1 MIAEFQK
8 IRQILPKNQKKAL
21 VLLSGL
27 LFIGM
32 VFEILG
38 LGILFPIL
46 TVLLDPEKMR
56 MSLDNISYF
65 DFSGYSY
72 NEILIFCLVSIFA
85 VYLSKTLF
93 LVYLTYKQNI
103 ILENVVA
110 HIQKRL
116 YSKYL
121 FQSYKNHLY
130 KNLSQMMKDVQLE
143 SIYFKNFFRS
153 MLTLIV
159 ELALVSSIILTI
171 LYLEPL
177 GAISIGFIFGSLA
190 LLYFQVTKG
199 KIKNWGNK
207 RQSLDSYIS
216 KILMNSLTGIKEVKL
231 LDKENFFLDRFT
243 KNNSEK
249 VKVASNHQTLTQISR
264 FYLELITIVGM
275 VSLILI
281 LISNGVNTSEIVTLL
296 GVFVAAAF
304 RMIPSINRI
313 IAALQNLK
321 YYSSSV
327 EVINEE
333 LFNIPLNKKD
343 KPIPF
348 EFTKKTTIE
357 NLDFSYEKKKILEGI
372 NLVIQK
378 GETIGIVGESGSG
391 KSTLV
396 DLLNG
401 LLKPTKGTIKVDDIN
416 IEEFITSWQLSI
428 GYVGQE
434 IFLIDDTIRAN
445 IAFGIEEEKIDHN
458 KINQVLK
465 ASQLSKFIRELENG
479 VETRVG
485 DRGIQLSGGQRQR
498 IGIARALY
506 HNPSVLIFDEATA
519 SLDDQTEKQVMR
531 SIYNLKQNKT
541 MIIIAHRIS
550 TLNQCD
556 KIYEIKHGQIKLK
569 EKEWIATK

>member
-1 MIAEFQK
+1 MIADFQK

-21 VLLSGL
+21 ALLSGL

-56 MSLDNISYF
+56 IWLNDITYF
-65 DFSGYSY
+65 DFSVYSY
-72 NEILIFCLVSIFA
+72 NEILIFCLVSIFI

-93 LVYLTYKQNI
+93 LVFLTYKQNI
-103 ILENVVA
+103 ILENVGA
-110 HIQKRL
+110 FIQKRL

-121 FQSYKNHLY
+121 FQSYKRHLY
-130 KNLSQMMKDVQLE
+130 KNLSQMMKEVQLE
-143 SIYFKNFFRS
+143 TIYFNSFFRS
-153 MLTLIV
+153 VLTLIV
-159 ELALVSSIILTI
+159 ELALVFSIVLTI
-171 LYLEPL
+171 LFLEPK
-177 GAISIGFIFGSLA
+177 GGMVIGLIFGSLA
-190 LLYFQVTKG
+190 LIYFQLTKR
-199 KIKNWGNK
+199 KIKQWGSQ
-207 RQSLDSYIS
+207 RQSLDLFIS
-216 KILMNSLTGIKEVKL
+216 KILMNSLSGIKEVKL

-243 KNNSEK
+243 QTNTKK
-249 VKVASNHQTLTQISR
+249 VKVATNHQTLTQISR

-313 IAALQNLK
+313 LAALQNLK

-327 EVINEE
+327 DVISKE
-333 LFNIPLNKKD
+333 LFDSPIIEKNKSSS
-343 KPIPF
+343 F
-348 EFTKKTTIE
+348 EFKNKITVD
-357 NLDFSYEKKKILEGI
+357 NLDFSYKKKKILEGI

-401 LLKPTKGTIKVDDIN
+401 LLKPTKGTIKVDDKN

-445 IAFGIEEEKIDHN
+445 IAFGIEEEKIDHI
-458 KINQVLK
+458 KINHVLK
-465 ASQLSKFIRELENG
+465 ASQLSKFISELENG
-479 VETRVG
+479 VETKVG

-519 SLDDQTEKQVMR
+519 SLDDQTEKQVMK

-556 KIYEIKHGQIKLK
+556 KIYEIQHGQIKLK
-569 EKEWIATK
+569 EKEWITTK

>member
-8 IRQILPKNQKKAL
+8 IRQILPKNQKKSL
-21 VLLSGL
+21 LLLSGL

-32 VFEILG
+32 LFEILG

-46 TVLLDPEKMR
+46 TVLLDPKKMR
-56 MSLDNISYF
+56 IWLNEIAYF
-65 DFSGYSY
+65 DFSIYSY
-72 NEILIFCLVSIFA
+72 NEILIFCLISIFV

-171 LYLEPL
+171 LYLEPA
-177 GAISIGFIFGSLA
+177 GAISIGLIFGSLA

-199 KIKNWGNK
+199 KIKKWGDK

-216 KILMNSLTGIKEVKL
+216 KILMNSLSGIKEVKL

-243 KNNSEK
+243 KNNSDK

-321 YYSSSV
+321 YYTSSV

-357 NLDFSYEKKKILEGI
+357 NLDFSYKKKKILEGI

-378 GETIGIVGESGSG
+378 GETIGIIGESGSG

-401 LLKPTKGTIKVDDIN
+401 LLKPTKGTIKVDDRN

-569 EKEWIATK
+569 GKEWIATK

>member
-1 MIAEFQK
+1 MIADFQK

-56 MSLDNISYF
+56 IWLNDIAYF
-65 DFSGYSY
+65 DFSVYSY
-72 NEILIFCLVSIFA
+72 NEILIFCLISIFV

-93 LVYLTYKQNI
+93 LVFLTYKQNI
-103 ILENVVA
+103 ILENVGA
-110 HIQKRL
+110 FIQKRL

-121 FQSYKNHLY
+121 FQSYKSHLY
-130 KNLSQMMKDVQLE
+130 KNLSQMMKEVQLE
-143 SIYFKNFFRS
+143 TIYFNSFFRS
-153 MLTLIV
+153 VLTLIV
-159 ELALVSSIILTI
+159 ELALVFSIVLTI
-171 LYLEPL
+171 LFLEPK
-177 GAISIGFIFGSLA
+177 GAIAIGLIFGSLA
-190 LLYFQVTKG
+190 LLYFQLTKR
-199 KIKNWGNK
+199 KIKQWGSQ
-207 RQSLDSYIS
+207 RQSLDLFIS
-216 KILMNSLTGIKEVKL
+216 KILMNSLSGIKEVKL

-243 KNNSEK
+243 QTNTKK
-249 VKVASNHQTLTQISR
+249 VKVATNHQTLTQISR

-313 IAALQNLK
+313 LAALQNLK
-321 YYSSSV
+321 YYSSSID
-327 EVINEE
+327 VISKE
-333 LFNIPLNKKD
+333 LFDSPIIEKNK
-343 KPIPF
+343 PSSF
-348 EFTKKTTIE
+348 EFNNKITVD
-357 NLDFSYEKKKILEGI
+357 NLDFSYKKKKILEEI
-372 NLVIQK
+372 NLDIEI

-401 LLKPTKGTIKVDDIN
+401 LLKPTKGTIKVDNRN

-434 IFLIDDTIRAN
+434 IFLIDDTIKAN

-465 ASQLSKFIRELENG
+465 ASQLSKFISELENG

-519 SLDDQTEKQVMR
+519 SLDDQTEKQVMK

-556 KIYEIKHGQIKLK
+556 KIYEIQHGQIKLK

>member
-1 MIAEFQK
+1 MIADFQK
-8 IRQILPKNQKKAL
+8 IRQILTKNQKKAL

-46 TVLLDPEKMR
+46 TFLLDPEKMR
-56 MSLDNISYF
+56 VMLDNITYF
-65 DFSGYSY
+65 DFSVYSY
-72 NEILIFCLVSIFA
+72 NEILIFCLASIFI

-103 ILENVVA
+103 ILENIVA
-110 HIQKRL
+110 FIQKRL

-171 LYLEPL
+171 LYLEPA
-177 GAISIGFIFGSLA
+177 GAISIGLIFGSLA

-199 KIKNWGNK
+199 KIKKWGDK
-207 RQSLDSYIS
+207 RLTLDSYIS
-216 KILMNSLTGIKEVKL
+216 KILMNSLSGIKEVKL
-231 LDKENFFLDRFT
+231 LDKENFFLNRFT
-243 KNNSEK
+243 KNNSDK

-281 LISNGVNTSEIVTLL
+281 LISKGVNTSEIVTLL

-321 YYSSSV
+321 YYSGSV
-327 EVINEE
+327 EIINKE
-333 LFNIPLNKKD
+333 LFNTPLNKKD

-357 NLDFSYEKKKILEGI
+357 NLDFSYRKKKILKGI

-378 GETIGIVGESGSG
+378 GETIGIIGESGSG

-401 LLKPTKGTIKVDDIN
+401 LLKPTKGKIKVDDRN

-445 IAFGIEEEKIDHN
+445 IAFGVEEEKIDHI

-465 ASQLSKFIRELENG
+465 ASQLSKFISELDNG
-479 VETRVG
+479 VETMVG

-519 SLDDQTEKQVMR
+519 SLDDQTEKQVMK

-556 KIYEIKHGQIKLK
+556 KIYEIQQGQIKLK
-569 EKEWIATK
+569 EKEWIFTK

>member
-8 IRQILPKNQKKAL
+8 IRQILPKNQKNAL
-21 VLLSGL
+21 LLLSGL

-32 VFEILG
+32 LFEILG

-46 TVLLDPEKMR
+46 TVLLDPKKMR
-56 MSLDNISYF
+56 IWLNEIAYF
-65 DFSGYSY
+65 DFSIYSY
-72 NEILIFCLVSIFA
+72 NEILIFCLVSIFV

-171 LYLEPL
+171 LYLEPA
-177 GAISIGFIFGSLA
+177 GAISIGLIFGSLA

-199 KIKNWGNK
+199 KIKKWGDK

-216 KILMNSLTGIKEVKL
+216 KILMNSLSGIKEVKL

-243 KNNSEK
+243 KNNSDK

-321 YYSSSV
+321 YYTSSV

-357 NLDFSYEKKKILEGI
+357 NLDFSYKKKKILEGI

-378 GETIGIVGESGSG
+378 GETIGIIGESGSG

-401 LLKPTKGTIKVDDIN
+401 LLKPTKGTIKVDDRN

>member
-8 IRQILPKNQKKAL
+8 IRQILPKNQKKSL
-21 VLLSGL
+21 LLLSGL

-32 VFEILG
+32 LFEILG

-46 TVLLDPEKMR
+46 TVLLDPEKMGIW
-56 MSLDNISYF
+56 LNEIAYF
-65 DFSGYSY
+65 DFSIYSY
-72 NEILIFCLVSIFA
+72 NEILIFCLVSIFV

-171 LYLEPL
+171 LYLEPV
-177 GAISIGFIFGSLA
+177 GAISIGLIFGSLA

-199 KIKNWGNK
+199 KIKKWGDK

-216 KILMNSLTGIKEVKL
+216 KILMNSLSGIKEVKL

-243 KNNSEK
+243 KNNSDK

-321 YYSSSV
+321 YYTSSV

-357 NLDFSYEKKKILEGI
+357 NLDFSYKKKKILEGI

-378 GETIGIVGESGSG
+378 GETIGIIGESGSG

-401 LLKPTKGTIKVDDIN
+401 LLKPTKGTIKVDDRN

-465 ASQLSKFIRELENG
+465 ASQLSKFISELENG
-479 VETRVG
+479 VETMVG

-569 EKEWIATK
+569 GKEWIATK

>member
-8 IRQILPKNQKKAL
+8 IRQILPKNQKKSL
-21 VLLSGL
+21 LLLSGL

-32 VFEILG
+32 LFEILG

-46 TVLLDPEKMR
+46 TVLLDPEKMGIW
-56 MSLDNISYF
+56 LNEIAYF
-65 DFSGYSY
+65 DFSIYSY
-72 NEILIFCLVSIFA
+72 NEILIFCLVSIFV

-171 LYLEPL
+171 LYLEPV
-177 GAISIGFIFGSLA
+177 GAISIGLIFGSLA

-199 KIKNWGNK
+199 KIKKWGDK
-207 RQSLDSYIS
+207 RLTLDSYIS
-216 KILMNSLTGIKEVKL
+216 KILMNSLSGIKEVKL

-243 KNNSEK
+243 KNNSDK

-321 YYSSSV
+321 YYTSSV

-357 NLDFSYEKKKILEGI
+357 NLDFSYKKKKILEGI

-378 GETIGIVGESGSG
+378 GETIGIIGESGSG

-401 LLKPTKGTIKVDDIN
+401 LLKPTKGTIKVDDRN

-519 SLDDQTEKQVMR
+519 SLDDQTEKQVMK

-556 KIYEIKHGQIKLK
+556 KIYEIQHGQIKLK
-569 EKEWIATK
+569 GKEWIATK

>member
-8 IRQILPKNQKKAL
+8 IRQILPKNQKKSL
-21 VLLSGL
+21 LLLSGL

-32 VFEILG
+32 LFEILG

-46 TVLLDPEKMR
+46 TVLLDPEKMGIW
-56 MSLDNISYF
+56 LNEIAYF
-65 DFSGYSY
+65 DFSIYSY
-72 NEILIFCLVSIFA
+72 NEILIFCLVSIFV

-171 LYLEPL
+171 LYLEPV
-177 GAISIGFIFGSLA
+177 GAISIGLIFGSLA

-199 KIKNWGNK
+199 KIKKWGDK

-216 KILMNSLTGIKEVKL
+216 KILMNSLSGIKEVKL

-243 KNNSEK
+243 KNNSDK

-357 NLDFSYEKKKILEGI
+357 NLDFSYKKKKILEGI

-378 GETIGIVGESGSG
+378 GETIGIIGESGSG

-401 LLKPTKGTIKVDDIN
+401 LLKPTKGTIKVDDRN

-445 IAFGIEEEKIDHN
+445 IAFGIEEEKIDHL

-465 ASQLSKFIRELENG
+465 ASQLSKFISELENG
-479 VETRVG
+479 VETMVG

-519 SLDDQTEKQVMR
+519 SLDDQTEKQVMK

-556 KIYEIKHGQIKLK
+556 KIYEIQHGQIKLK
-569 EKEWIATK
+569 GKEWIATK

>member
-1 MIAEFQK
+1 MIADFQK

-56 MSLDNISYF
+56 ITLDKITYF
-65 DFSGYSY
+65 DFSVYSY
-72 NEILIFCLVSIFA
+72 NEILIFCLISILA

-93 LVYLTYKQNI
+93 LVFLTYKQNI
-103 ILENVVA
+103 ILENVGA
-110 HIQKRL
+110 FIQKRL

-121 FQSYKNHLY
+121 FQSYKSHLY
-130 KNLSQMMKDVQLE
+130 KNLSQMMKEVQLE
-143 SIYFKNFFRS
+143 TIYFNSFFS
-153 MLTLIV
+153 SVLTLIV
-159 ELALVSSIILTI
+159 ELALVFSIVLTI
-171 LYLEPL
+171 LFLEPK
-177 GAISIGFIFGSLA
+177 GAIAIGLIFGSLT
-190 LLYFQVTKG
+190 LLYFQLTKR
-199 KIKNWGNK
+199 KIKQWGSQ
-207 RQSLDSYIS
+207 RQSLDLFIS
-216 KILMNSLTGIKEVKL
+216 KILMNSLSGIKEVKL

-243 KNNSEK
+243 QTNTKK
-249 VKVASNHQTLTQISR
+249 VKVATNHQTLTQISR

-313 IAALQNLK
+313 LAALQNLK
-321 YYSSSV
+321 YYSSSID
-327 EVINEE
+327 VISKE
-333 LFNIPLNKKD
+333 LFDSPIIEKNKPSSFQFKSMITVD
-343 KPIPF
+343 
-348 EFTKKTTIE
+348 
-357 NLDFSYEKKKILEGI
+357 NLEFSYKKKKILEGI
-372 NLVIQK
+372 NLDIQI

-401 LLKPTKGTIKVDDIN
+401 LLKPTKGTIKIDDRN

-458 KINQVLK
+458 KINQVIK
-465 ASQLSKFIRELENG
+465 ASQLSKFISELDNG
-479 VETRVG
+479 VETMVG

-506 HNPSVLIFDEATA
+506 HNPSVVIFDEATA
-519 SLDDQTEKQVMR
+519 SLDDQTEKQVMK

-556 KIYEIKHGQIKLK
+556 KIYEIQHGQIKLK

>member
-8 IRQILPKNQKKAL
+8 IRQILPKNQKKSL
-21 VLLSGL
+21 LLLSGL

-32 VFEILG
+32 LFEILG

-46 TVLLDPEKMR
+46 TVLLDPEKMGIW
-56 MSLDNISYF
+56 LNEIAYF
-65 DFSGYSY
+65 DFSIYSY
-72 NEILIFCLVSIFA
+72 NEILIFCLVSIFV

-171 LYLEPL
+171 LYLEPV
-177 GAISIGFIFGSLA
+177 GAISIGLIFGSLA

-199 KIKNWGNK
+199 KIKKWGDK

-216 KILMNSLTGIKEVKL
+216 KILMNSLSGIKEVKL

-243 KNNSEK
+243 KNNSDK

-321 YYSSSV
+321 YYTSSV

-357 NLDFSYEKKKILEGI
+357 NLDFSYKKKKILEGI

-378 GETIGIVGESGSG
+378 GETIGIIGESGSG

-401 LLKPTKGTIKVDDIN
+401 LLKPTKGTIKVDDRN

-519 SLDDQTEKQVMR
+519 SLDDQTEKQVMK

-569 EKEWIATK
+569 GKEWIATK

>member
-1 MIAEFQK
+1 MIADFQK

-46 TVLLDPEKMR
+46 TVLLDPEKMKIW
-56 MSLDNISYF
+56 LNEIVYF
-65 DFSGYSY
+65 DFSVYSY
-72 NEILIFCLVSIFA
+72 NEILIFCLVSIFV

-103 ILENVVA
+103 ILENVGA
-110 HIQKRL
+110 FIQKRL

-121 FQSYKNHLY
+121 FQSYKSHLY
-130 KNLSQMMKDVQLE
+130 KNLSQMMKEVQLE
-143 SIYFKNFFRS
+143 TIYFNSFFRS
-153 MLTLIV
+153 VLTLIV
-159 ELALVSSIILTI
+159 ELALVFSIVLTI
-171 LYLEPL
+171 LFLEPK
-177 GAISIGFIFGSLA
+177 GAIAIGLIFGSLA
-190 LLYFQVTKG
+190 LLYFQLTKR
-199 KIKNWGNK
+199 KIKQWGSQ
-207 RQSLDSYIS
+207 RQSLDLFIS
-216 KILMNSLTGIKEVKL
+216 KILMNSLSGIKEVKL

-243 KNNSEK
+243 QTNTKK
-249 VKVASNHQTLTQISR
+249 VKVATNHQTLTQISR

-313 IAALQNLK
+313 LAALQNLK
-321 YYSSSV
+321 YYSSSID
-327 EVINEE
+327 VISKE
-333 LFNIPLNKKD
+333 LFDSPIIEKNK
-343 KPIPF
+343 PSSF
-348 EFTKKTTIE
+348 EFKSMITVD
-357 NLDFSYEKKKILEGI
+357 NLDFSYKKKKILEGI
-372 NLVIQK
+372 NLDIQI

-401 LLKPTKGTIKVDDIN
+401 LLKPTKGTIKIDDRN

-458 KINQVLK
+458 KINQVIK
-465 ASQLSKFIRELENG
+465 ASQLSKFISELDNG
-479 VETRVG
+479 VETMVG

-519 SLDDQTEKQVMR
+519 SLDDQTEKQVMK

-556 KIYEIKHGQIKLK
+556 KIYEIQHGQIKLK

>member
-1 MIAEFQK
+1 MIADFQK

-46 TVLLDPEKMR
+46 TVLLDPEKMKIW
-56 MSLDNISYF
+56 LNEIVYF
-65 DFSGYSY
+65 DFSVYSY
-72 NEILIFCLVSIFA
+72 NEILIFCLISIFA

-93 LVYLTYKQNI
+93 LVFLTYKQNI
-103 ILENVVA
+103 ILENVGA
-110 HIQKRL
+110 FIQKRL

-121 FQSYKNHLY
+121 FQSYKSHLY
-130 KNLSQMMKDVQLE
+130 KNLSQMMKEVQLE
-143 SIYFKNFFRS
+143 TIYFNSFFRS
-153 MLTLIV
+153 VLTLIV
-159 ELALVSSIILTI
+159 ELALVFSIVLTI
-171 LYLEPL
+171 LFLEPK
-177 GAISIGFIFGSLA
+177 GAIAIGLIFGSLA
-190 LLYFQVTKG
+190 LLYFQLTKR
-199 KIKNWGNK
+199 KIKQWGSQ
-207 RQSLDSYIS
+207 RQSLDLFIS
-216 KILMNSLTGIKEVKL
+216 KILMNSLSGIKEVKL

-243 KNNSEK
+243 QTNTKK
-249 VKVASNHQTLTQISR
+249 VKVATNHQTLTQISR

-313 IAALQNLK
+313 LAALQNLK
-321 YYSSSV
+321 YYSSSID
-327 EVINEE
+327 VISKE
-333 LFNIPLNKKD
+333 LFDSPIIEKNK
-343 KPIPF
+343 PSSF
-348 EFTKKTTIE
+348 EFKSMITVD
-357 NLDFSYEKKKILEGI
+357 NLDFSYKKKKILEGI
-372 NLVIQK
+372 NLDIQI

-401 LLKPTKGTIKVDDIN
+401 LLKPTKGTIKVDDRN

-434 IFLIDDTIRAN
+434 IFLIDDTIKAN
-445 IAFGIEEEKIDHN
+445 IAFGIEEEKIDHY

-465 ASQLSKFIRELENG
+465 ASQLSKFISELENG

-519 SLDDQTEKQVMR
+519 SLDDQTEKQVMK

-556 KIYEIKHGQIKLK
+556 KIYEIQHGQIKLK

>member
-1 MIAEFQK
+1 MIADFQK

-56 MSLDNISYF
+56 IWLNDIAYF
-65 DFSGYSY
+65 DFSVYSY
-72 NEILIFCLVSIFA
+72 NEILIFCLVSVFI

-93 LVYLTYKQNI
+93 LVFLTYKQNI
-103 ILENVVA
+103 ILENVGA
-110 HIQKRL
+110 FIQKRL

-121 FQSYKNHLY
+121 FQSYKSHLY
-130 KNLSQMMKDVQLE
+130 KNLSQMMKEVQLE
-143 SIYFKNFFRS
+143 TIYFNSFFRS
-153 MLTLIV
+153 VLTLIV
-159 ELALVSSIILTI
+159 ELALVFSIVLTI
-171 LYLEPL
+171 LFLEPK
-177 GAISIGFIFGSLA
+177 GAIAIGLIFGSLA
-190 LLYFQVTKG
+190 LLYFQLTKR
-199 KIKNWGNK
+199 KIKQWGSQ
-207 RQSLDSYIS
+207 RQSLDLFIS
-216 KILMNSLTGIKEVKL
+216 KILMNSLSGIKEVKL

-243 KNNSEK
+243 QTNTKK
-249 VKVASNHQTLTQISR
+249 VKVATNHQTLTQISR

-281 LISNGVNTSEIVTLL
+281 LISTGVNTSEIVTLL

-313 IAALQNLK
+313 LAALQNLK
-321 YYSSSV
+321 YYSSSID
-327 EVINEE
+327 VISKE
-333 LFNIPLNKKD
+333 LFDSPIIEKNK
-343 KPIPF
+343 PSSF
-348 EFTKKTTIE
+348 EFKNKITVD
-357 NLDFSYEKKKILEGI
+357 NLDFSYKKKKILEGI

-401 LLKPTKGTIKVDDIN
+401 LLKPTKGTIKVDDRN

-434 IFLIDDTIRAN
+434 IFLIDDTIMSN
-445 IAFGIEEEKIDHN
+445 IAFGVEENNIDHN
-458 KINQVLK
+458 KINQALK
-465 ASQLSKFIRELENG
+465 ASQLSKFISGLENG
-479 VETRVG
+479 VETMVG

-519 SLDDQTEKQVMR
+519 SLDDQTEKQVMK

-556 KIYEIKHGQIKLK
+556 KIYEIQQGQIKLK
-569 EKEWIATK
+569 EKGWIATK

>member
-1 MIAEFQK
+1 MIADFQK

-46 TVLLDPEKMR
+46 TVLLDPEKMKIW
-56 MSLDNISYF
+56 LNEIVYF
-65 DFSGYSY
+65 DFSVYSY
-72 NEILIFCLVSIFA
+72 NEILIFCLISIFA

-93 LVYLTYKQNI
+93 LVFLTYKQNI
-103 ILENVVA
+103 ILENVGA
-110 HIQKRL
+110 FIQKRL

-121 FQSYKNHLY
+121 FQSYKSHLY
-130 KNLSQMMKDVQLE
+130 KNLSQMMKEVQLE
-143 SIYFKNFFRS
+143 TIYFNSFFRS
-153 MLTLIV
+153 VLTLIV
-159 ELALVSSIILTI
+159 ELALVFSIVLTI
-171 LYLEPL
+171 LFLEPK
-177 GAISIGFIFGSLA
+177 GAIAIGLIFGSLA
-190 LLYFQVTKG
+190 LLYFQLTKR
-199 KIKNWGNK
+199 KIKQWGSQ
-207 RQSLDSYIS
+207 RQSLDLFIS
-216 KILMNSLTGIKEVKL
+216 KILMNSLSGIKEVKL

-243 KNNSEK
+243 QTNTKK
-249 VKVASNHQTLTQISR
+249 VKVATNHQTLTQISR

-281 LISNGVNTSEIVTLL
+281 LISNGVNTSQIITLL

-313 IAALQNLK
+313 LAALQNLK
-321 YYSSSV
+321 YYSSSID
-327 EVINEE
+327 VISKE
-333 LFNIPLNKKD
+333 LFDSPIIEKNK
-343 KPIPF
+343 PSSF
-348 EFTKKTTIE
+348 EFKSMITVD
-357 NLDFSYEKKKILEGI
+357 NLDFSYKKKKILEGI
-372 NLVIQK
+372 NLDIQI

-401 LLKPTKGTIKVDDIN
+401 LLKPTKGTIKIDDRN

-434 IFLIDDTIRAN
+434 IFLIDDTIKAN
-445 IAFGIEEEKIDHN
+445 IAFGIEEEKIDHY

-465 ASQLSKFIRELENG
+465 ASQLSKFISELENG

-519 SLDDQTEKQVMR
+519 SLDDQTEKQVMK

-556 KIYEIKHGQIKLK
+556 KIYEIQHGQIKLK

>member
-1 MIAEFQK
+1 MITEFQK
-8 IRQILPKNQKKAL
+8 IRQILTKNQKKAL

-46 TVLLDPEKMR
+46 TVLLDPEKMKIW
-56 MSLDNISYF
+56 LNEIVYF
-65 DFSGYSY
+65 DFSVYSY
-72 NEILIFCLVSIFA
+72 NEILIFCLISIFA

-93 LVYLTYKQNI
+93 LVFLTYKQNI
-103 ILENVVA
+103 ILENVGA
-110 HIQKRL
+110 FIQKRL

-121 FQSYKNHLY
+121 FQSYKSHLY
-130 KNLSQMMKDVQLE
+130 KNLSQMMKEVQLE
-143 SIYFKNFFRS
+143 TIYFNSFFRS
-153 MLTLIV
+153 VLTLIV
-159 ELALVSSIILTI
+159 ELALVFSIVLTI
-171 LYLEPL
+171 LFLEPK
-177 GAISIGFIFGSLA
+177 GAIAIGLIFGSLA
-190 LLYFQVTKG
+190 LLYFQLTKR
-199 KIKNWGNK
+199 KIKQWGSQ
-207 RQSLDSYIS
+207 RQSLDLFIS
-216 KILMNSLTGIKEVKL
+216 KILMNSLSVIKEVKL

-243 KNNSEK
+243 QNITKK
-249 VKVASNHQTLTQISR
+249 VKVATNHQTLTQISR

-281 LISNGVNTSEIVTLL
+281 LISNRVNTSEIVTLL
-296 GVFVAAAF
+296 GVFVVAAF

-313 IAALQNLK
+313 LAALQNLK
-321 YYSSSV
+321 YYSSSID
-327 EVINEE
+327 VISKE
-333 LFNIPLNKKD
+333 LFDSPIIEKNK
-343 KPIPF
+343 PSSF
-348 EFTKKTTIE
+348 EFKSMITVD
-357 NLDFSYEKKKILEGI
+357 NLDFSYKKKKILEGI
-372 NLVIQK
+372 NLDIQI

-401 LLKPTKGTIKVDDIN
+401 LLKPTKGTIKVDDRN

-434 IFLIDDTIRAN
+434 IFLIDDTIKAN
-445 IAFGIEEEKIDHN
+445 IAFGIEEEKIDHY

-465 ASQLSKFIRELENG
+465 ASQLSKFISELENG

-519 SLDDQTEKQVMR
+519 SLDDQTEKQVMK

-556 KIYEIKHGQIKLK
+556 KIYEIQHGQIKLK
-569 EKEWIATK
+569 EKEWITTK

>member
-1 MIAEFQK
+1 MIADFQK

-56 MSLDNISYF
+56 IWLNDIAYF
-65 DFSGYSY
+65 DFSVYSY
-72 NEILIFCLVSIFA
+72 NEILIFCLISIFV

-93 LVYLTYKQNI
+93 LVFLTYKQNI
-103 ILENVVA
+103 ILENVGA
-110 HIQKRL
+110 FIQKRL

-121 FQSYKNHLY
+121 FQSYKSHLY
-130 KNLSQMMKDVQLE
+130 KNLSQMMKEVQLE
-143 SIYFKNFFRS
+143 TIYFNSFFRS
-153 MLTLIV
+153 VLTLIV
-159 ELALVSSIILTI
+159 ELALVFSIVLTI
-171 LYLEPL
+171 LFLEPK
-177 GAISIGFIFGSLA
+177 GAIAIGLIFGSLA
-190 LLYFQVTKG
+190 LLYFQLTKR
-199 KIKNWGNK
+199 KIKQWGSQ
-207 RQSLDSYIS
+207 RQSLDLFIS
-216 KILMNSLTGIKEVKL
+216 KILMNSLSGIKEVKL

-243 KNNSEK
+243 QTNTKK
-249 VKVASNHQTLTQISR
+249 VKVATNHQTLTQISR

-313 IAALQNLK
+313 LAALQNLK
-321 YYSSSV
+321 YYSSSID
-327 EVINEE
+327 VISKE
-333 LFNIPLNKKD
+333 LFDSPIIEKNK
-343 KPIPF
+343 PSSF
-348 EFTKKTTIE
+348 EFKNKITVD
-357 NLDFSYEKKKILEGI
+357 NLDFSYKKKKILEGI
-372 NLVIQK
+372 NLDIEI

-401 LLKPTKGTIKVDDIN
+401 LLKPTKGTIKVDDRN

-434 IFLIDDTIRAN
+434 IFLIDDTIKAN

-465 ASQLSKFIRELENG
+465 ASQLSKFISELENG

-519 SLDDQTEKQVMR
+519 SLDDQTEKQVMK

-556 KIYEIKHGQIKLK
+556 KIYEIQHGQIKLK
-569 EKEWIATK
+569 GKEWIATK

>member
-21 VLLSGL
+21 LLLSGL

-32 VFEILG
+32 LFEILG

-46 TVLLDPEKMR
+46 TVLLDPEKMGIW
-56 MSLDNISYF
+56 LNEIAYF
-65 DFSGYSY
+65 DFSIYSY
-72 NEILIFCLVSIFA
+72 NEILIFCLVSIFV

-171 LYLEPL
+171 LYLEPV
-177 GAISIGFIFGSLA
+177 GAISIGLIFGSLA

-199 KIKNWGNK
+199 KIKKWGDK

-216 KILMNSLTGIKEVKL
+216 KILMNSLSGIKEVKL

-243 KNNSEK
+243 KNNSDK

-357 NLDFSYEKKKILEGI
+357 NLDFSYKKKKILEGI

-378 GETIGIVGESGSG
+378 GETIGIIGESGSG

-401 LLKPTKGTIKVDDIN
+401 LLKPTKGTIKVDDRN

-569 EKEWIATK
+569 GKEWIATK

>member
-21 VLLSGL
+21 LLLSGL

-32 VFEILG
+32 LFEILG

-46 TVLLDPEKMR
+46 TVLLDPKKMR
-56 MSLDNISYF
+56 IWLNEIAYF
-65 DFSGYSY
+65 DFSIYSY
-72 NEILIFCLVSIFA
+72 NEILIFCLISIFV

-171 LYLEPL
+171 LYLEPV
-177 GAISIGFIFGSLA
+177 GAISIGLIFGSLA

-199 KIKNWGNK
+199 KIKKWGDK

-216 KILMNSLTGIKEVKL
+216 KILMNSLSGIKEVKL

-243 KNNSEK
+243 KNNSDK

-321 YYSSSV
+321 YYTSSV

-357 NLDFSYEKKKILEGI
+357 NLDFSYKKKKILEGI

-401 LLKPTKGTIKVDDIN
+401 LLKPTKGTIKVDDRN

-445 IAFGIEEEKIDHN
+445 IAFGIEEEKIDHL

-465 ASQLSKFIRELENG
+465 ASQLSKFISELENG

-519 SLDDQTEKQVMR
+519 SLDDQTEKQVMK

-556 KIYEIKHGQIKLK
+556 KIYEIQHGQIKLK

>member
-21 VLLSGL
+21 LLLSGL

-32 VFEILG
+32 LFEILG

-46 TVLLDPEKMR
+46 TVLLDPEKMGIW
-56 MSLDNISYF
+56 LNEIAYF
-65 DFSGYSY
+65 DFSIYSY
-72 NEILIFCLVSIFA
+72 NEILIFCLVSIFV

-171 LYLEPL
+171 LYLEPA
-177 GAISIGFIFGSLA
+177 GAISIGLIFGSLA

-199 KIKNWGNK
+199 KIKKWGDK

-216 KILMNSLTGIKEVKL
+216 KILMNSLSGIKEVKL

-243 KNNSEK
+243 KNNSDK

-321 YYSSSV
+321 YYTSSV

-357 NLDFSYEKKKILEGI
+357 NLDFSYKKKKILEGI

-378 GETIGIVGESGSG
+378 GETIGIIGESGSG

-401 LLKPTKGTIKVDDIN
+401 LLKPTKGTIKVDDRN

-556 KIYEIKHGQIKLK
+556 KIYEIQHGQIKLK
-569 EKEWIATK
+569 GKEWIATK

>member
-1 MIAEFQK
+1 MIADFQK

-56 MSLDNISYF
+56 IWLNDIAYF
-65 DFSGYSY
+65 DFSVYSY
-72 NEILIFCLVSIFA
+72 NEILIFCLISIFV

-93 LVYLTYKQNI
+93 LVFLTYKQNI
-103 ILENVVA
+103 ILENVGA
-110 HIQKRL
+110 YLQKRL

-121 FQSYKNHLY
+121 FQSYKSHLY
-130 KNLSQMMKDVQLE
+130 KNLSQMMKEVQLE
-143 SIYFKNFFRS
+143 TIYFNSFFRS
-153 MLTLIV
+153 VLTLIV
-159 ELALVSSIILTI
+159 ELALVFSIVLTI
-171 LYLEPL
+171 LFLEPK
-177 GAISIGFIFGSLA
+177 GAIAIGLIFGSLA
-190 LLYFQVTKG
+190 LLYFQLTKR
-199 KIKNWGNK
+199 KIKQWGSQ
-207 RQSLDSYIS
+207 RQSLDLFIS
-216 KILMNSLTGIKEVKL
+216 KILMNSLSGIKEVKL

-243 KNNSEK
+243 QTNTKK
-249 VKVASNHQTLTQISR
+249 VKVATNHQTLTQISR

-281 LISNGVNTSEIVTLL
+281 LISTGVNTSEIVTLL

-313 IAALQNLK
+313 LAALQNLK
-321 YYSSSV
+321 YYSSSID
-327 EVINEE
+327 VISKE
-333 LFNIPLNKKD
+333 LFDSPIIEKNK
-343 KPIPF
+343 PSSF
-348 EFTKKTTIE
+348 EFKNKITVD
-357 NLDFSYEKKKILEGI
+357 NLDFSYKKKKILEGI

-401 LLKPTKGTIKVDDIN
+401 LLKPTKGTIKVDDRN

-445 IAFGIEEEKIDHN
+445 IAFGIEEEKIDHL

-465 ASQLSKFIRELENG
+465 ASQLSKFISELENG
-479 VETRVG
+479 VDTRVG

-519 SLDDQTEKQVMR
+519 SLDNQTEKQVMR

>member
-1 MIAEFQK
+1 MIADFQK

-56 MSLDNISYF
+56 IWLNDIAYF
-65 DFSGYSY
+65 DFSIYSY
-72 NEILIFCLVSIFA
+72 NEILIFCLVSIFV

-93 LVYLTYKQNI
+93 LVFLTYKQNI
-103 ILENVVA
+103 ILENVGA
-110 HIQKRL
+110 FIQKRL

-121 FQSYKNHLY
+121 FQSYKSHLY
-130 KNLSQMMKDVQLE
+130 KNLSQMMKEVQLE
-143 SIYFKNFFRS
+143 TIYFNSFCRS
-153 MLTLIV
+153 VLTLIV
-159 ELALVSSIILTI
+159 ELALVFSIVLTI
-171 LYLEPL
+171 LFLEPK
-177 GAISIGFIFGSLA
+177 GAIAIGLIFGSLA
-190 LLYFQVTKG
+190 LLYFQLTKR
-199 KIKNWGNK
+199 KIKQWGSQ
-207 RQSLDSYIS
+207 RQSLDLFIS
-216 KILMNSLTGIKEVKL
+216 KILMNSLSGIKEVKL

-243 KNNSEK
+243 QTNTKK
-249 VKVASNHQTLTQISR
+249 VKVATNHQTLTQISR

-313 IAALQNLK
+313 LAALQNLK
-321 YYSSSV
+321 YYSSSID
-327 EVINEE
+327 VISKE
-333 LFNIPLNKKD
+333 LFDSPIIEKNK
-343 KPIPF
+343 PSSF
-348 EFTKKTTIE
+348 EFNNKITVD
-357 NLDFSYEKKKILEGI
+357 NLDFSYKKKKILEGI
-372 NLVIQK
+372 NLDIEI

-401 LLKPTKGTIKVDDIN
+401 LLKPTKGTIKVDDRN

-556 KIYEIKHGQIKLK
+556 KIYEIQHGQIKLK
-569 EKEWIATK
+569 GKEWIATK

>member
-21 VLLSGL
+21 LLLSGL

-32 VFEILG
+32 LFEILG

-46 TVLLDPEKMR
+46 TVLLDPEKMGIW
-56 MSLDNISYF
+56 LNEIAYF
-65 DFSGYSY
+65 DFSIYSY
-72 NEILIFCLVSIFA
+72 NEILIFCLVSIFV

-171 LYLEPL
+171 LYLEPV
-177 GAISIGFIFGSLA
+177 GAISIGLIFGSLA

-199 KIKNWGNK
+199 KIKKWGDK

-216 KILMNSLTGIKEVKL
+216 KILMNSLSGIKEVKL

-243 KNNSEK
+243 KNNSDK

-321 YYSSSV
+321 YYTSSV

-357 NLDFSYEKKKILEGI
+357 NLDFSYKKKKILEGI

-378 GETIGIVGESGSG
+378 GETIGIIGESGSG

-401 LLKPTKGTIKVDDIN
+401 LLKPTKGTIKVDDRN

-519 SLDDQTEKQVMR
+519 SLDDQTEKQVMK

-556 KIYEIKHGQIKLK
+556 KIYEIQHGQIKLK
-569 EKEWIATK
+569 GKEWIATK

>member
-21 VLLSGL
+21 LLLSGL

-32 VFEILG
+32 LFEILG

-46 TVLLDPEKMR
+46 TVLLDPEKMGIW
-56 MSLDNISYF
+56 LNEIAYF
-65 DFSGYSY
+65 DFSIYSY
-72 NEILIFCLVSIFA
+72 NEILIFCLVSIFV

-171 LYLEPL
+171 LYLEPV
-177 GAISIGFIFGSLA
+177 GAISIGLIFGSLA

-199 KIKNWGNK
+199 KIKKWGDK

-216 KILMNSLTGIKEVKL
+216 KILMNSLSGIKEVKL

-243 KNNSEK
+243 KNNSDK

-321 YYSSSV
+321 YYTSSV

-357 NLDFSYEKKKILEGI
+357 NLDFSYKKKKILEGI

-378 GETIGIVGESGSG
+378 GETIGIIGESGSG

-401 LLKPTKGTIKVDDIN
+401 LLKPTKGTIKVDDRN

-556 KIYEIKHGQIKLK
+556 KIYEIQHGQIKLK
-569 EKEWIATK
+569 GKEWIATK

>member
-8 IRQILPKNQKKAL
+8 IRQILPKNQKKSL
-21 VLLSGL
+21 LLLSGL

-32 VFEILG
+32 LFEILG

-46 TVLLDPEKMR
+46 TVLLDPEKMGIW
-56 MSLDNISYF
+56 LNEIAYF
-65 DFSGYSY
+65 DFSIYSY
-72 NEILIFCLVSIFA
+72 NEILIFCLVSIFV

-171 LYLEPL
+171 LYLEPA
-177 GAISIGFIFGSLA
+177 GAISIGLIFGSLA

-199 KIKNWGNK
+199 KIKKWGDK

-216 KILMNSLTGIKEVKL
+216 KILMNSLSGIKEVKL

-243 KNNSEK
+243 KNNSDK

-321 YYSSSV
+321 YYTSSV

-357 NLDFSYEKKKILEGI
+357 NLDFSYKKKKILEGI

-378 GETIGIVGESGSG
+378 GETIGIIGESGSG

-401 LLKPTKGTIKVDDIN
+401 LLKPTKGTIKVDDRN

-569 EKEWIATK
+569 GKEWIATK

>member
-1 MIAEFQK
+1 MIADFK
-8 IRQILPKNQKKAL
+8 IIRQILPKNQKKAL
-21 VLLSGL
+21 MLLSGL

-32 VFEILG
+32 LFEILG
-38 LGILFPIL
+38 LGILYPIL

-56 MSLDNISYF
+56 MTLKNITYF
-65 DFSGYSY
+65 DFSLYSY
-72 NEILIFCLVSIFA
+72 NEILIFSLVSIFV

-93 LVYLTYKQNI
+93 LVLLVYKQNI
-103 ILENVVA
+103 ILENVSA
-110 HIQKRL
+110 YIQKRL

-121 FQSYKNHLY
+121 FQSYKSHLY
-130 KNLSQMMKDVQLE
+130 KNLSQMMKEVQLE
-143 SIYFKNFFRS
+143 TIYFNSFCRS
-153 MLTLIV
+153 VLTLIV
-159 ELALVSSIILTI
+159 ELALVFSIVLTI
-171 LYLEPL
+171 LFLEPK
-177 GAISIGFIFGSLA
+177 GAMAIGLIFGSLA
-190 LLYFQVTKG
+190 LLYFQLTKR
-199 KIKNWGNK
+199 KIKQWGSQ
-207 RQSLDSYIS
+207 RQSLDLYLS
-216 KILMNSLTGIKEVKL
+216 KILMNSLSGIKEVKL

-243 KNNSEK
+243 QTNTKK
-249 VKVASNHQTLTQISR
+249 VKVATNHQTLTQISR
-264 FYLELITIVGM
+264 FYLELITIIGM

-281 LISNGVNTSEIVTLL
+281 LISNGVNTSEIITLL

-313 IAALQNLK
+313 LAALQNLK
-321 YYSSSV
+321 YYSSSID
-327 EVINEE
+327 VISKE
-333 LFNIPLNKKD
+333 LFDSPIIEKNKSSSIKF
-343 KPIPF
+343 KNKI
-348 EFTKKTTIE
+348 TID
-357 NLDFSYEKKKILEGI
+357 NLDFSYKKKKILEGI
-372 NLVIQK
+372 HLVIQK

-391 KSTLV
+391 KSTFV

-401 LLKPTKGTIKVDDIN
+401 LLKPTKGTIKVDDRN

-445 IAFGIEEEKIDHN
+445 IAFGIEDEKIDHN

-465 ASQLSKFIRELENG
+465 ASQLSKFICELENG
-479 VETRVG
+479 VETMVG

-519 SLDDQTEKQVMR
+519 SLDDQTEKQVMK

-556 KIYEIKHGQIKLK
+556 KIYKIQQGQIKLK
-569 EKEWIATK
+569 EKEWIAIK

>member
-1 MIAEFQK
+1 MIADFQK
-8 IRQILPKNQKKAL
+8 IRKILPKNQKKAL

-56 MSLDNISYF
+56 IWLNDIAYF
-65 DFSGYSY
+65 DFSVYSY
-72 NEILIFCLVSIFA
+72 NEILIFCLISIFV

-93 LVYLTYKQNI
+93 LVFLTYKQNI
-103 ILENVVA
+103 ILENVGA
-110 HIQKRL
+110 FIQKRL

-121 FQSYKNHLY
+121 FQSYKSHLY
-130 KNLSQMMKDVQLE
+130 KNLSQMMKEVQLE
-143 SIYFKNFFRS
+143 TIYFNSFFRS
-153 MLTLIV
+153 VLTLIV
-159 ELALVSSIILTI
+159 ELALVFSIVLTI
-171 LYLEPL
+171 LFLEPK
-177 GAISIGFIFGSLA
+177 GAIAIGLIFGSLA
-190 LLYFQVTKG
+190 LLYFQLTKR
-199 KIKNWGNK
+199 KIKQWGSQ
-207 RQSLDSYIS
+207 RQSLDLFIS
-216 KILMNSLTGIKEVKL
+216 KILMNSLSGIKEVKL

-243 KNNSEK
+243 QTNTKK
-249 VKVASNHQTLTQISR
+249 VKVATNHQTLTQISR

-281 LISNGVNTSEIVTLL
+281 LISTGVNTSEIVTLL

-313 IAALQNLK
+313 LAALQNLK
-321 YYSSSV
+321 YYSSSID
-327 EVINEE
+327 VISKE
-333 LFNIPLNKKD
+333 LFDSPIIEKNK
-343 KPIPF
+343 PSSF
-348 EFTKKTTIE
+348 EFNNKITVD
-357 NLDFSYEKKKILEGI
+357 NLDFSYKKKKILEGI
-372 NLVIQK
+372 NLDIEI

-401 LLKPTKGTIKVDDIN
+401 LLKPTKGTIKVDDRN

-434 IFLIDDTIRAN
+434 IFLIDDTIKAN

-519 SLDDQTEKQVMR
+519 SLDDQTEKQVMK

-556 KIYEIKHGQIKLK
+556 KIYEIQHGQIKLK

>member
-8 IRQILPKNQKKAL
+8 IRQILPKNQKKSL
-21 VLLSGL
+21 LLLSGL

-32 VFEILG
+32 LFEILG

-46 TVLLDPEKMR
+46 TVLLDPEKMGIW
-56 MSLDNISYF
+56 LNEIAYF
-65 DFSGYSY
+65 DFSIYSY
-72 NEILIFCLVSIFA
+72 NEILIFCLVSIFV

-171 LYLEPL
+171 LYLEPV
-177 GAISIGFIFGSLA
+177 GAISIGLIFGSLA

-199 KIKNWGNK
+199 KIKKWGDK

-216 KILMNSLTGIKEVKL
+216 KILMNSLSGIKEVKL

-243 KNNSEK
+243 KNNSDK

-321 YYSSSV
+321 YYTSSV

-357 NLDFSYEKKKILEGI
+357 NLDFSYKKKKILEGI

-378 GETIGIVGESGSG
+378 GETIGIIGESGSG

-401 LLKPTKGTIKVDDIN
+401 LLKPTKGTIKVDDRN

-569 EKEWIATK
+569 GKEWIATK

>member
-8 IRQILPKNQKKAL
+8 IRQILPKNQKKSL
-21 VLLSGL
+21 LLLSGL

-32 VFEILG
+32 LFEILG

-46 TVLLDPEKMR
+46 TVLLDPKKMR
-56 MSLDNISYF
+56 IWLNEIAYF
-65 DFSGYSY
+65 DFSIYSY
-72 NEILIFCLVSIFA
+72 NEILIFCLVSIFV

-171 LYLEPL
+171 LYLEPV
-177 GAISIGFIFGSLA
+177 GAISIGLIFGSLA

-199 KIKNWGNK
+199 KIKKWGDK

-216 KILMNSLTGIKEVKL
+216 KILMNSLSGIKEVKL

-243 KNNSEK
+243 KNNSDK

-321 YYSSSV
+321 YYTSSV

-357 NLDFSYEKKKILEGI
+357 NLDFSYKKKKILEGI

-378 GETIGIVGESGSG
+378 GETIGIIGESGSG

-401 LLKPTKGTIKVDDIN
+401 LLKPTKGTIKVDDRN

-569 EKEWIATK
+569 GKEWIATK

>member
-21 VLLSGL
+21 LLLSGL

-32 VFEILG
+32 LFEILG

-46 TVLLDPEKMR
+46 TVLLNPEKMR
-56 MSLDNISYF
+56 IWLNDIAYF
-65 DFSGYSY
+65 DFLEYSY
-72 NEILIFCLVSIFA
+72 NEILIFCLISIFV

-93 LVYLTYKQNI
+93 LVFLTYKQNI
-103 ILENVVA
+103 ILENVGA
-110 HIQKRL
+110 FIQKRL

-121 FQSYKNHLY
+121 FQSYKSHLY
-130 KNLSQMMKDVQLE
+130 KNLSQMMKEVQLE
-143 SIYFKNFFRS
+143 TIYFNSFFRS
-153 MLTLIV
+153 VLTLIV
-159 ELALVSSIILTI
+159 ELALVFSIVLTI
-171 LYLEPL
+171 LFLEPK
-177 GAISIGFIFGSLA
+177 GAIAIGLIFGSLA
-190 LLYFQVTKG
+190 LLYFQLTKR
-199 KIKNWGNK
+199 KIKQWGSQ
-207 RQSLDSYIS
+207 RQSLDLFIS
-216 KILMNSLTGIKEVKL
+216 KILMNSLSGIKEVKL

-243 KNNSEK
+243 QTNTKK
-249 VKVASNHQTLTQISR
+249 VKVATNHQTLTQISR

-313 IAALQNLK
+313 LAALQNLK
-321 YYSSSV
+321 YYSSSID
-327 EVINEE
+327 VISKE
-333 LFNIPLNKKD
+333 LFDSPIIEKNK
-343 KPIPF
+343 PSSF
-348 EFTKKTTIE
+348 EFKNKITVD
-357 NLDFSYEKKKILEGI
+357 NLDFSYKKKKILEGI
-372 NLVIQK
+372 NLDIEI

-401 LLKPTKGTIKVDDIN
+401 LLKPTKGTIKVDDRN
-416 IEEFITSWQLSI
+416 IEDFITSWQLSI

-434 IFLIDDTIRAN
+434 IFLIDDTIKAN
-445 IAFGIEEEKIDHN
+445 IAFGIEEEKIDHL

-465 ASQLSKFIRELENG
+465 ASQLSKFISELENG
-479 VETRVG
+479 VETMVG

-519 SLDDQTEKQVMR
+519 SLDDQTEKQVMK

-556 KIYEIKHGQIKLK
+556 KIYEIQHGQIKLK
-569 EKEWIATK
+569 GKEWIATK

>member
-1 MIAEFQK
+1 MITEFQK
-8 IRQILPKNQKKAL
+8 IRQILTKNQKKAL

-46 TVLLDPEKMR
+46 TVLLDPEKMKIW
-56 MSLDNISYF
+56 LNEIVYF
-65 DFSGYSY
+65 DFSVYSY
-72 NEILIFCLVSIFA
+72 NEILIFCLISIFA

-93 LVYLTYKQNI
+93 LVFLTYKQNI
-103 ILENVVA
+103 ILENVGA
-110 HIQKRL
+110 FIQKRL

-121 FQSYKNHLY
+121 FQSYKSHLY
-130 KNLSQMMKDVQLE
+130 KNLSQMMKEVQLE
-143 SIYFKNFFRS
+143 TIYFNSFFRS
-153 MLTLIV
+153 VLTLIV
-159 ELALVSSIILTI
+159 ELALVFSIVLTI
-171 LYLEPL
+171 LFLEPK
-177 GAISIGFIFGSLA
+177 GAIAIGLIFGSLA
-190 LLYFQVTKG
+190 LLYFQLTKR
-199 KIKNWGNK
+199 KIKQWGSQ
-207 RQSLDSYIS
+207 RQSLDLFIS
-216 KILMNSLTGIKEVKL
+216 KILMNSLSGIKEVKL
-231 LDKENFFLDRFT
+231 LDKENFFLDRFIQTNT
-243 KNNSEK
+243 KK
-249 VKVASNHQTLTQISR
+249 VKVATNHQTLTQISR

-281 LISNGVNTSEIVTLL
+281 LISNRVNTSEIVTLL
-296 GVFVAAAF
+296 GVFVVAAF

-313 IAALQNLK
+313 LAALQNLK
-321 YYSSSV
+321 YYSSSID
-327 EVINEE
+327 VISKE
-333 LFNIPLNKKD
+333 LFDSPIIEKNK
-343 KPIPF
+343 PSSF
-348 EFTKKTTIE
+348 EFKSMITVD
-357 NLDFSYEKKKILEGI
+357 NLDFSYKKKKILEGI
-372 NLVIQK
+372 NLDIQI

-401 LLKPTKGTIKVDDIN
+401 LLKPTKGTIKVDDRN

-434 IFLIDDTIRAN
+434 IFLIDDTIKAN
-445 IAFGIEEEKIDHN
+445 IAFGIEEEKIDHY

-465 ASQLSKFIRELENG
+465 ASQLSKFISELENG

-556 KIYEIKHGQIKLK
+556 KIYEIQHGQIKLK
-569 EKEWIATK
+569 EKEWITTK

>member
-8 IRQILPKNQKKAL
+8 IRQILPKNQKKSL
-21 VLLSGL
+21 LLLSGL

-32 VFEILG
+32 LFEILG

-46 TVLLDPEKMR
+46 TVLLDPEKMGIW
-56 MSLDNISYF
+56 LNEIAYF
-65 DFSGYSY
+65 DFSIYSY
-72 NEILIFCLVSIFA
+72 NEILIFCLVSIFV

-171 LYLEPL
+171 LYLEPA
-177 GAISIGFIFGSLA
+177 GAISIGLIFGSLA

-199 KIKNWGNK
+199 KIKKWGDK

-216 KILMNSLTGIKEVKL
+216 KILMNSLSGIKEVKL

-243 KNNSEK
+243 KNNSDK

-321 YYSSSV
+321 YYTSSV

-357 NLDFSYEKKKILEGI
+357 NLDFSYKKKKILEGI

-378 GETIGIVGESGSG
+378 GETIGIIGESGSG

-401 LLKPTKGTIKVDDIN
+401 LLKPTKGTIKVDDRN

-519 SLDDQTEKQVMR
+519 SLDDQTEKQVMK

-556 KIYEIKHGQIKLK
+556 KIYEIQHGQIKLK
-569 EKEWIATK
+569 GKEWIATK